1 MKKNNIRSFEDLECW
16 KACREVRLY
25 IQGIIKKFPEEERFA
40 LTDGMRRASYSITE
54 NIAEGYGRYHFQENI
69 QFCRQSRGSLYEI
82 KDQLISA
89 YDSRYISNE
98 ELLKG
103 RELIKKAMALLN
115 GYINYLNKA
124 KSRNQKPDENI
135 TAEDIEEYN
144 I

>member
-1 MKKNNIRSFEDLECW
+1 MKKRTIRSFEDLECW
-16 KACREVRLY
+16 KACREVKLF
-25 IQGIIKKFPEEERFA
+25 IQSLIKKFPEEERFA

-89 YDSRYISNE
+89 YDSSYISNE
-98 ELLKG
+98 ELLEGK
-103 RELIKKAMALLN
+103 ELITKAMALIN

-124 KSRNQKPDENI
+124 KSRNQKPDNNI
-135 TAEDIEEYN
+135 TAEDIEKYN

>member
-1 MKKNNIRSFEDLECW
+1 MTKKIKSFEDLECW
-16 KACREVRLY
+16 KACREVRLF
-25 IQGIIKKFPEEERFA
+25 IQSLIKNFPEEEKFA

-89 YDSRYISNE
+89 HDNNYISE
-98 ELLKG
+98 EDQAKG
-103 RELIKKAMALLN
+103 QKLIMIALALLN

>member
-1 MKKNNIRSFEDLECW
+1 MKKKVRSFEDLECW
-16 KACREVRLY
+16 KACREVRCF
-25 IQGIIKKFPEEERFA
+25 IQSLIKKFPEEERFA

-89 YDSRYISNE
+89 HDNNYISE
-98 ELLKG
+98 EDQAKG
-103 RELIKKAMALLN
+103 QKLIMIALALLN

>member
-1 MKKNNIRSFEDLECW
+1 MTKKIRSFEDLECW
-16 KACREVRLY
+16 KACREVRLF
-25 IQGIIKKFPEEERFA
+25 IQSLIKNFPEEEKFA

-89 YDSRYISNE
+89 HDNNYISE
-98 ELLKG
+98 EDQAKG
-103 RELIKKAMALLN
+103 QKLIMIALALLN

>member
-1 MKKNNIRSFEDLECW
+1 MTKKIRSFEDLECW
-16 KACREVRLY
+16 KACREVRLF
-25 IQGIIKKFPEEERFA
+25 IQSLIKNFPEEEKFA

-89 YDSRYISNE
+89 HDNNYISE
-98 ELLKG
+98 EDLAKG
-103 RELIKKAMALLN
+103 QKLIMIALALLN

>member
-1 MKKNNIRSFEDLECW
+1 L
-16 KACREVRLY
+16 
-25 IQGIIKKFPEEERFA
+25 IKKFPEEERFA

-89 YDSRYISNE
+89 YDSSYISNE
-98 ELLKG
+98 ELLEGK
-103 RELIKKAMALLN
+103 ELITKAMALIN

-124 KSRNQKPDENI
+124 KSRNQKPDNNI
-135 TAEDIEEYN
+135 TAEDIEKYN

>member
-135 TAEDIEEYN
+135 TGEDIEEYN